1 MTGTCNLMLIYS
13 RDDKN
18 NRWLTRRD
26 NIYEGQ
32 REYRNL
38 VRIDHFDEPGCSP
51 SEIRSLF
58 TDENNRHLGVLDT
71 DVPTKLDI
79 EGYITVS
86 NILRKRKYKFNK
98 KTQKLII
105 DK

>member
-1 MTGTCNLMLIYS
+1 MIGTCNLMLIYS
-13 RDDKN
+13 RENKN
-18 NRWLTRRD
+18 DRWLTRID

-32 REYRNL
+32 KEYRNL
-38 VRIDHFDEPGCSP
+38 IRIDHFDEPHCSP

-58 TDENNRHLGVLDT
+58 TDGENKHFSVLDT

-86 NILRKRKYKFNK
+86 NMLRKSKYKFNK
-98 KTQKLII
+98 KTQKLI

>member
-1 MTGTCNLMLIYS
+1 MIGTCNLMLICS
-13 RDDKN
+13 REDKN
-18 NRWLTRRD
+18 SRWLTRID

-32 REYRNL
+32 KEYRNL
-38 VRIDHFDEPGCSP
+38 IRIDHFDEPCCSP

-58 TDENNRHLGVLDT
+58 TDEDNKHLGVLDT
-71 DVPTKLDI
+71 DVHTKLDI

-86 NILRKRKYKFNK
+86 NMLRKRKYKFNK
-98 KTQKLII
+98 KTQKLI

>member
-1 MTGTCNLMLIYS
+1 MTGTCNIMLICS

-38 VRIDHFDEPGCSP
+38 IRIDHFDEPYCSH

-58 TDENNRHLGVLDT
+58 TDENNSHRGVLDT

-86 NILRKRKYKFNK
+86 NMLRKRNCKFNK
-98 KTQKLII
+98 KTQKLI